1 MTVISPI
8 SYYAHYFVP
17 GTPVNVYKQEK
28 VFPPDPIAVKPVKEV
43 IDEFRSA
50 LRTQKGA
57 WYLGSKLDLLV

>member
-1 MTVISPI
+1 MTIISPI

-28 VFPPDPIAVKPVKEV
+28 VFQPEPIAAKPVKEV

-50 LRTQKGA
+50 LRTCFG
-57 WYLGSKLDLLV
+57 G